1 LRAVVNFINY
11 DKLVTVFIF
20 NVVSKE
26 KIMKLIIVLFS
37 FLIMGAGM
45 PAYAA
50 TYGFSSITT
59 NGAYYDD
66 VAPHLSV
73 DVTDVGGGNVLF
85 TFENSSPSSIS
96 GSITDIYFST
106 NDPVYFNSI
115 VSIDNTDAGVS
126 FTAGATPGNLPS
138 GNTYDWGFSA
148 DSDAPAL
155 SANGVE
161 AGESLGIT
169 LELAGINTFNSIIE
183 SLGVEGGFFIGL
195 HVQSLFDGESNS
207 FVSNP
212 ADDDGGE
219 GGSGVVPIPAAIWL
233 FGSALIGLMGVS
245 RKQKAMTA

>member
-1 LRAVVNFINY
+1 
-11 DKLVTVFIF
+11 
-20 NVVSKE
+20 
-26 KIMKLIIVLFS
+26 MKLIIVLFS

-50 TYGFSSITT
+50 TYSFSSITT

-73 DVTDVGGGNVLF
+73 DVTDVGGGDVLF
-85 TFENSSPSSIS
+85 TFENSSPTSIS
-96 GSITDIYFST
+96 GSIADIYFST
-106 NDPVYFNSI
+106 NDPVYFNRI

-126 FTAGATPGNLPS
+126 FTAGATPGGLSS
-138 GNTYDWGFSA
+138 GGAYDWGFSA
-148 DSDAPAL
+148 DSDAPV
-155 SANGVE
+155 STNGIE
-161 AGESLGIT
+161 AGESLGIVM
-169 LELAGINTFNSIIE
+169 ELAGINTFNSLIN

-212 ADDDGGE
+212 ADGGE
-219 GGSGVVPIPAAIWL
+219 GGSGGPAVPIPAAIWL

-245 RKQKAMTA
+245 RKQKAMAA